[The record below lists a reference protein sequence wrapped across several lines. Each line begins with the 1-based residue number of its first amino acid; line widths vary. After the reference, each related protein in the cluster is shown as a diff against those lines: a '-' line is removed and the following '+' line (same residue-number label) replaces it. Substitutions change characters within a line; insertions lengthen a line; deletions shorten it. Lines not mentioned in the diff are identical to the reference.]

1 MAAATLAAEIT
12 VPAIANPVL
21 VQAVV
26 SSVTKALQMCSL
38 KCELVGMARIPAQ
51 ERGMVTGMIGIHG
64 KVSGFMT
71 ANFSEVLAVR
81 AVEGLIQEKFGKLS
95 NQVVDG
101 TGEITNIIVGGV
113 KAQLAG
119 TAWAF
124 AQITVPSVIVGRGY
138 QIAFARGLEY
148 LTATFEV
155 EDEAAIMID
164 DRLLHVSL
172 SLLRL

>member
-26 SSVTKALQMCSL
+26 SSVTKALRMCSL

-51 ERGMVTGMIGIHG
+51 ERGNVTGMIGIHG